1 MLATSTRHAS
11 QGRMLGSRISC
22 CLPRSS
28 VLRSGL
34 LAAVVSN
41 TSSSRQVAAMAA
53 GQKAVLV
60 PIGTGTEEMEAVITI
75 DVLRRAG
82 AAVTVASVEN
92 SLEVTCSRGVK
103 LVADQ
108 LISEAAAQQYDL
120 IACPGGMP
128 GAERLRD
135 SSTLSQ
141 LVKQQ
146 QAAGKLYAAI
156 CATPAV
162 FFESQGILDGR
173 KATAHPAFS
182 DKLSNQEAVQQ
193 RVVVDGKLTTSRGP
207 GTAFEFALALV
218 KQLYGDDKV
227 KEVAGPMVMYDYKL

>member
-92 SLEVTCSRGVK
+92 SLEVTCERYSELTAHGVCSNWCVLIMLISCTAALNVLHHPAWCLVLWLLFGSCRGV
-103 LVADQ
+103 LQ
-108 LISEAAAQQYDL
+108 L
-120 IACPGGMP
+120 
-128 GAERLRD
+128 R
-135 SSTLSQ
+135 
-141 LVKQQ
+141 
-146 QAAGKLYAAI
+146 AGRHA
-156 CATPAV
+156 
-162 FFESQGILDGR
+162 R
-173 KATAHPAFS
+173 
-182 DKLSNQEAVQQ
+182 
-193 RVVVDGKLTTSRGP
+193 
-207 GTAFEFALALV
+207 
-218 KQLYGDDKV
+218 
-227 KEVAGPMVMYDYKL
+227 